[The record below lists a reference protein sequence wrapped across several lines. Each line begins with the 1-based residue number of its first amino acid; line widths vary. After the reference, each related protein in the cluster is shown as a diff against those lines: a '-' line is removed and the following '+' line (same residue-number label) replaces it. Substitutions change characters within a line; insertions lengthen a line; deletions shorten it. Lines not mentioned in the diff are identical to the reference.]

1 MSAGANATLRYGIIA
16 SDTCMA
22 CGLIE
27 VPVTV
32 LRPAMP
38 VPGSRALLVC
48 ESCCGNGCDAFA
60 RLSWTNDLH
69 EAGFAI
75 VPVAVTAEMEAA
87 VVAEMRTWRTT
98 WFGLPY
104 GRFRLAWDAAI
115 RACGARR

>member
-1 MSAGANATLRYGIIA
+1 MIAERGLTERYAIVA

-32 LRPAMP
+32 MRPAMP

-60 RLSWTNDLH
+60 RLSWTNDLP

-75 VPVAVTAEMEAA
+75 VPVAMTAAMEAA
-87 VVAEMRTWRTT
+87 AAEASRSWLPG
-98 WFGLPY
+98 WFGASARRLH
-104 GRFRLAWDAAI
+104 LAWAAALA
-115 RACGARR
+115 ACGAFR